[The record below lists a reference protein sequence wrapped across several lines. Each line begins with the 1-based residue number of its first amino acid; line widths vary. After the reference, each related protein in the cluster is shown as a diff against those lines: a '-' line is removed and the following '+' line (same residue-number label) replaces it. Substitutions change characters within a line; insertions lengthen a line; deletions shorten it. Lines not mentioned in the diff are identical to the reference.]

1 MNDLELDAIAN
12 GVFKYILEQTDHPL
26 DGIAILGLVMLKI
39 FENSARNMTIEEY
52 AQNIKDSLVE
62 SYRSAS
68 AEGTETVQ

>member
-52 AQNIKDSLVE
+52 AHNIKDSLVE